1 MRLRLG
7 LDAELL
13 EADADHPRATGRSQ
27 ALARGDLAR
36 IVQSDDS
43 PVVLTEHALD
53 LRADEHVDPLV
64 DERLAGQLAEREQP
78 VEGPRRG

>member
-13 EADADHPRATGRSQ
+13 EADADHARATGRSQ

-36 IVQSDDS
+36 I
-43 PVVLTEHALD
+43 
-53 LRADEHVDPLV
+53 
-64 DERLAGQLAEREQP
+64 GAETI
-78 VEGPRRG
+78 RRSF